1 MSPIPRTERN
11 DICQVPSSVL
21 YEVDLQQVQIHLP
34 TLVLPFL
41 TRCCE
46 GQEYIAWANEP
57 RMKIGWWVVKE
68 DKLRMFVFRRTK
80 DRG

>member
-1 MSPIPRTERN
+1 M
-11 DICQVPSSVL
+11 L

-46 GQEYIAWANEP
+46 GQEYIAQANEP
-57 RMKIGWWVVKE
+57 RMKISLVGSEEGQTKNVSGQE
-68 DKLRMFVFRRTK
+68 NSGHRTGRRRF
-80 DRG
+80 DQ